1 MPAAY
6 ILADV
11 QVTDPEQYA
20 KYRELSTAAFA
31 AHGVTPLVRGGKT
44 ERLEGREPA
53 RIVVLPFESMA
64 AARAFYDSPEYAKAR
79 AAREN
84 AAVMNMIIVEGV

>member
-1 MPAAY
+1 MANSDNVLRCGLTPKHIDVAEL
-6 ILADV
+6 LAI
-11 QVTDPEQYA
+11 TD
-20 KYRELSTAAFA
+20 F
-31 AHGVTPLVRGGKT
+31 TPLVRGGKT